1 MGLGDLKW
9 PELLIIGG
17 VLVLLFGSK
26 KLPDAARGIG
36 RSLRIFKSE
45 VKGMDDDDKAT
56 ATAAPS
62 AIEQAPAQV
71 QAPAQTV
78 QQAQPE
84 QPTA

>member
-45 VKGMDDDDKAT
+45 VKGMEEDGKT
-56 ATAAPS
+56 ATAAAPT
-62 AIEQAPAQV
+62 AIEQAPAQ
-71 QAPAQTV
+71 APAPTV

>member
-45 VKGMDDDDKAT
+45 VKGMEEDGKVST
-56 ATAAPS
+56 EPTPAALPQS
-62 AIEQAPAQV
+62 QAPAP
-71 QAPAQTV
+71 APTV

-84 QPTA
+84 QPQA